1 MAITNSLQFYENGD
15 LTDAD
20 QVLSNTSFVLNNML
34 AYALDGATTTSQNN
48 LKMDFFTSDTAASTS
63 DMHYNSG
70 DDAYDFYH
78 VDDEID
84 DSSYSAN
91 WTASGTGT
99 TTEDT
104 SKLSNSAAAS
114 PASGDFTQ
122 TTISNGT
129 SPIDYYNSNKDCW
142 IKCRVVLSGAISST
156 GGYNDSI
163 YDSQAK
169 FGLTDGANTV
179 WIKTIDLDSDVH
191 SLSDDSVWEIWI
203 DASADT
209 CDTYDD
215 GVLDQSG
222 LDISSLTGGN
232 YYIVLWAYA
241 KSSAGSLSANAS
253 ADIYYLYSMGTDYS
267 SGEVV
272 TTATSLS
279 SSADMAITKYTTSN
293 MDSGVTPSLEVS
305 TDNGANY
312 DSASDGVVGEI
323 TTPGTNLKHKFTFA
337 APTGDLTPSADK
349 TWGSLNNYATYYG

>member
-1 MAITNSLQFYENGD
+1 MAGSLKIWNSEAIA
-15 LTDAD
+15 DAD
-20 QVLSNTSFVLNNML
+20 FNGIHNFILNNML
-34 AYALDGATTTSQNN
+34 NYVLDGVTVTSQHN
-48 LKMDFFTSDTAASTS
+48 LIKQLFTSDTASSTTN
-63 DMHYNSG
+63 MHYNSV
-70 DDAYDFYH
+70 DDAYDYYQI
-78 VDDEID
+78 DDEID

-104 SKLSNSAAAS
+104 SKLSNSASAS
-114 PASGDFTQ
+114 PATGDFTQ

-163 YDSQAK
+163 FDSQAK
-169 FGLTDGANTV
+169 FGLTDGSNTV
-179 WIKTIDLDSDVH
+179 WIKTIDLNSDVH

-241 KSSAGSLSANAS
+241 KSSSGSLSANAS
-253 ADIYYLYSMGTDYS
+253 ADIYYLYSMGTDYNDGVVES
-267 SGEVV
+267 AAV
-272 TTATSLS
+272 TTSSTTSK
-279 SSADMAITKYTTSN
+279 AISKYTTSN
-293 MDSGVTPSLEVS
+293 MDSGVSTSMYVS
-305 TDNGANY
+305 ANGGTGYSAATDGEQANI
-312 DSASDGVVGEI
+312 S
-323 TTPGTNLKHKFTFA
+323 GTGTSVKHKFVFS

-349 TWGSLNNYATYYG
+349 LWGSLNNYVSYYD